1 MAVNSLFWSTAVTT
15 MPKGEKYSFTQCF
28 YLLSIF
34 MVELSDIKVNHG
46 WDYCFIEYVD
56 WSLLIQG
63 KPFKTVIYFFPK
75 KIMYVFHGIKHVVS
89 DLNLV
94 YYMYFLMGQTEE
106 KWMHEV
112 LKVVSQSPRP
122 LAHLSKLCVK
132 GNSPGESYLR
142 RFCIPNNTF
151 IKEMSQKGRV
161 MSVEEYSDY
170 FRQVCGENRCL
181 FETVWTSG
189 RERETIYML
198 DLPFFGKFS
207 DMLHLTSLRYLLSFE
222 SVLCLD
228 HTWEEIHPGTF
239 LCQLEKFHMIFW
251 RGGWQKK
258 KEFFTIFLDVQL
270 GDLCQKDLQ
279 RIQVSQKINSP
290 VEIEGVIGP
299 AEYSFLEWFL
309 CKYLWKRIPLK
320 VHSLKELSRYQL
332 ALNLFMKRL
341 LTFSQ
346 YPLTPMEIDDPS
358 LVENTQ
364 EFVEEISMWF
374 RDYISHLED
383 AEGASPVTGYMLTD
397 ADTDFIWERAN
408 DKGMEVMLNVLLNYE
423 NFNQFGRLIGWEKF
437 IQLQEMFEP
446 PDLHLL

>member
-1 MAVNSLFWSTAVTT
+1 
-15 MPKGEKYSFTQCF
+15 
-28 YLLSIF
+28 
-34 MVELSDIKVNHG
+34 MVELSEVQVNHG

-63 KPFKTVIYFFPK
+63 KPFKAVIYFFSN
-75 KIMYVFHGIKHVVS
+75 KILYVFHGIKHEVS

-94 YYMYFLMGQTEE
+94 HYIYFLMGLTEE
-106 KWMHEV
+106 EWMHKV
-112 LKVVSQSPRP
+112 LKVVQQSPRSLSH
-122 LAHLSKLCVK
+122 LAKLAVK
-132 GNSPGESYLR
+132 GNSTGESYLR
-142 RFCIPNNTF
+142 RFCIPTNTF
-151 IKEMSQKGRV
+151 LKEMTQKGRV
-161 MSVEEYSDY
+161 MSVDEYSNY
-170 FRQVCGENRCL
+170 FRDICGENRCL

-198 DLPFFGKFS
+198 DLPFFGMYS
-207 DMLHLTSLRYLLSFE
+207 DLLHLTSLRYLLSFE

-239 LCQLEKFHMIFW
+239 FCQLEKFHMLLW
-251 RGGWQKK
+251 RGGWEKR

-279 RIQVSQKINSP
+279 RVQVSQKVNSP

-332 ALNLFMKRL
+332 ALNFFMKRL
-341 LTFSQ
+341 LTFSE

-358 LVENTQ
+358 LVENTR
-364 EFVEEISMWF
+364 EFAEEMSIWF
-374 RDYISHLED
+374 RDYISQLED
-383 AEGASPVTGYMLTD
+383 ATSEGPLSVVVRGRAYSLTGYRLTD
-397 ADTDFIWERAN
+397 ADTDFIWKRAN
-408 DKGMEVMLNVLLNYE
+408 DKGIEVMLNVLLNYE
-423 NFNQFGRLIGWEKF
+423 NFNQWGRLIGWEKF
-437 IQLQEMFEP
+437 VQLQEMFEP
-446 PDLHLL
+446 YDLPLI